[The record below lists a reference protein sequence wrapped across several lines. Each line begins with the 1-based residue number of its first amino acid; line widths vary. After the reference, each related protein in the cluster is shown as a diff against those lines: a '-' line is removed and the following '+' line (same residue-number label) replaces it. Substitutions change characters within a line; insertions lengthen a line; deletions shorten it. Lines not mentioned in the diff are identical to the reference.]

1 MKWYVSKAKNTLVKS
16 VYYIMEHTIFS
27 HAILFEDWG
36 EKKNVTV
43 LMFLNGSADEEVSS
57 R

>member
-27 HAILFEDWG
+27 HVILFEDWG
-36 EKKNVTV
+36 KKNVTV
-43 LMFLNGSADEEVSS
+43 LIFLNGFAEGAVSS